1 MVSERNPMMKTV
13 TEIAGLVQGQVVG
26 DGSRTVHD
34 VAPLDHADSGH
45 VVYIDAPHRIKG
57 WVNSRATALL
67 VQGHLVDQL
76 PDDGRPRI
84 IVTHPQEA
92 FVRLMLH
99 FRPPRA
105 RANVGISPHA
115 FISPSAR
122 IGEGTNI
129 HPGVCIG
136 DNVEIA
142 AGCDIHPFAVIGVD
156 CTIGAGCVLHPHV
169 VLYPDTVLGR
179 GVILHA
185 GAVIGADGFGYRFD
199 GQQFRRLPHTGRAV
213 IGDEVEIGALA
224 TVDRAMVGETVV
236 GDGTKIDNLVMI
248 AHNCRV
254 GRHNVFASQVGL
266 AGSVQTGD
274 YTRFAGQVGVADHV
288 KIGNRCSL
296 GAKAGLHD
304 DVPDGQ
310 SYHGYPAGPE
320 LEQIKVHLAARRLPE
335 MRTQFKEMQARLAEL
350 ELQLAAL
357 LAIANAES
365 HDGVVPAPNATAA
378 RQAA

>member
-1 MVSERNPMMKTV
+1 MMKTV
-13 TEIAGLVQGQVVG
+13 MEIAAIVDGRIVG
-26 DGSRTVHD
+26 DGSLTVHD
-34 VAPLDHADSGH
+34 VAPLDQADPGH
-45 VVYIDAPHRIKG
+45 IVYIDAPHRIKG
-57 WVNSRATALL
+57 WMNSRATALL

-84 IVTHPQEA
+84 IVSHPQEA
-92 FVRLMLH
+92 FVKLMLH

-105 RANVGISPHA
+105 RADVGISPHA

-122 IGEGTNI
+122 IGEETNI

-142 AGCDIHPFAVIGVD
+142 AGCDIHPFAVIGAD

-169 VLYPDTVLGR
+169 VLYPDTILGDR
-179 GVILHA
+179 VILHA

-199 GQQFRRLPHTGRAV
+199 GQRFRHLPHTGRAV
-213 IGDEVEIGALA
+213 IGNEVEIGALA
-224 TVDRAMVGETVV
+224 TVDRAMVGETVI

-248 AHNCRV
+248 GHNCRV
-254 GRHNVFASQVGL
+254 GRHNVFASQGGL

-296 GAKAGLHD
+296 GAKAGLND

-350 ELQLAAL
+350 EAQLAAL
-357 LAIANAES
+357 LASENEESVSGAPASNTIAA
-365 HDGVVPAPNATAA
+365 HKAA
-378 RQAA
+378 